1 MSKNLHCLFG
11 LNLKAE
17 KNQHDS
23 DEVKEKTQKKTTLEN
38 DSDDAIPESVSK
50 LNKIVSYD
58 DTDGDS

>member
-1 MSKNLHCLFG
+1 MSKNLQCLFG

-23 DEVKEKTQKKTTLEN
+23 DKVKEKTQKKTSD